1 VSLFPF
7 NPSYLST
14 FNPHPHRVHTDLD
27 AFPDPADAA
36 GGVAGRDDAA
46 RGDKLRQQNRERFGA
61 APGPAAPAVV
71 ARAPGRVNL
80 IGGHTDYSGGFVL
93 PTTIDRATYV
103 AVRRRSDERV
113 RLYATAF
120 DEEVSYRLAEG
131 PPHEGWAAY
140 AGGMADALCRRER
153 LGSGFEAII
162 DGDVPLG
169 AGLSSSAALEMAT
182 AVALDMLFADVASGG
197 PLAPVE
203 TAQLGQQVEH
213 EYAGVECGIMDQFAA
228 RLGRAGHAL
237 FLDCRSLSHEHVPL
251 QLDEREAALV
261 VTDTGVRRELAA
273 SKYNERRE
281 ECQRAA
287 AALREHTDEDI
298 QALRDATPDMLET
311 HGSALPEPLDRRARH
326 VVSENARVLDAKE
339 HLDAGDLGA
348 LGNDIFASHAS
359 LRDDYEV
366 SSPELDALVEAAR
379 DTDGV
384 LGARMTGGGFGG
396 CTVTLARRPAVER
409 FQQHARQRFAERF
422 DEQEPTFY
430 VIEDNVEAGMVG

>member
-1 VSLFPF
+1 MSLFPF
-7 NPSYLST
+7 TPSYLST

-46 RGDKLRQQNRERFGA
+46 RGDKLRQQIRERFGA
-61 APGPAAPAVV
+61 APEPAAPAVV

-80 IGGHTDYSGGFVL
+80 IGGPTDYSGGFVL

-120 DEEVSYRLAEG
+120 DEEVSYGLAEG
-131 PPHEGWAAY
+131 PPRGGWAAY

-287 AALREHTDEDI
+287 AVLREHTDEDI

-311 HGSALPEPLDRRARH
+311 HGSALPEPLD
-326 VVSENARVLDAKE
+326 
-339 HLDAGDLGA
+339 GA
-348 LGNDIFASHAS
+348 
-359 LRDDYEV
+359 
-366 SSPELDALVEAAR
+366 
-379 DTDGV
+379 
-384 LGARMTGGGFGG
+384 
-396 CTVTLARRPAVER
+396 PA
-409 FQQHARQRFAERF
+409 
-422 DEQEPTFY
+422 TS
-430 VIEDNVEAGMVG
+430 